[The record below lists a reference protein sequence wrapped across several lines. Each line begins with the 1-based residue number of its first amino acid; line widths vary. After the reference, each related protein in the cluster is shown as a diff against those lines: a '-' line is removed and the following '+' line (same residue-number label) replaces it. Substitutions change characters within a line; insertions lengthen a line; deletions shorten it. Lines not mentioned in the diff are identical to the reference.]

1 MRDKAMSQEE
11 AIAASFRREALEV
24 SMCVCVKEGV
34 GKGEGYIGNR
44 LYRCVFLISLFRH
57 ALLLFVY
64 NLYASLS
71 ITPGVLGLSVIRLMC

>member
-44 LYRCVFLISLFRH
+44 LYRCVFLISLFSTCF
-57 ALLLFVY
+57 APFCLQLVCFVVY
-64 NLYASLS
+64 YARRSW
-71 ITPGVLGLSVIRLMC
+71 P